1 MRVQECPA
9 EAWVE
14 RACCGVRAEYTVQA
28 QVLVK
33 EVAVTAIAPDIVW
46 PEAKQQG
53 GNTAPHPHPP
63 QQWKTGLKIY

>member
-33 EVAVTAIAPDIVW
+33 EVAVTAIAPAIVW